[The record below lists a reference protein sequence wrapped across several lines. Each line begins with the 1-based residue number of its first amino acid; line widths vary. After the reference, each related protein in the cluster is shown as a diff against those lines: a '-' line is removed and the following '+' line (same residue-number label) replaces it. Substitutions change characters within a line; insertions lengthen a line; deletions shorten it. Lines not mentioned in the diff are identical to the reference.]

1 MEINLSK
8 QEVARLQF
16 LEIVNEIAP
25 QAEQSVEGILFE
37 LHKEGGHTIHLT
49 LRYTEEG
56 GELLLDAFQRGS
68 RIARTYIT
76 LGRDG
81 YKVAAKALLLTLE
94 VYLGR
99 VNNG

>member
-1 MEINLSK
+1 MEINPSK

-16 LEIVNEIAP
+16 LELVSEIAP
-25 QAEQSVEGILFE
+25 QAEQTVEGILFE

-49 LRYTEEG
+49 FRYTGEG
-56 GELLLDAFQRGS
+56 GELILNAFQGGL
-68 RIARTYIT
+68 RIVRTYIT

-81 YKVAAKALLLTLE
+81 YKLAAKALLLTLE